1 MGRESQD
8 YLRNRLVLFAF
19 EYAYVYIYSFWCMTM
34 KTQRQ
39 AAILALIDRQSIT
52 RQEDLRKKLRGN
64 GFSVT
69 QATLSRDVSD
79 LGLVK
84 NAADG
89 AYHRPG
95 SEAGNPVVAAA
106 RLQHAV
112 SEFLIGADCAMQI
125 VVLKTNLAQA
135 QPLAAAVDAASLD
148 GIVGSIAGEDTVL
161 LVCRDPG
168 AATRVAKHLLAMAR
182 G

>member
-1 MGRESQD
+1 M
-8 YLRNRLVLFAF
+8 A
-19 EYAYVYIYSFWCMTM
+19 M
-34 KTQRQ
+34 KIQRQ
-39 AAILALIDRQSIT
+39 AAILALIDRESIAS
-52 RQEDLRKKLRGN
+52 QEDLRKRLRRG

-69 QATLSRDVSD
+69 QATLSRDLKD
-79 LGLVK
+79 LALVK

-95 SEAGNPVVAAA
+95 GDVANPVIAAA

-112 SEFLIGADCAMQI
+112 SEYLIGVERAMQL

-135 QPLAAAVDAASLD
+135 SPLAAAVDAATLD
-148 GIVGSIAGEDTVL
+148 GVVGSIAGEDTVL

-168 AATRVAKHLLAMAR
+168 AAAIVAAGMQRMAR
-182 G
+182 A

>member
-1 MGRESQD
+1 
-8 YLRNRLVLFAF
+8 
-19 EYAYVYIYSFWCMTM
+19 MTM

-39 AAILALIDRQSIT
+39 AAILSLVDHQSISS
-52 RQEDLRKKLRGN
+52 QEDLRKKLRGG

-69 QATLSRDVSD
+69 QATLSRDLKE

-84 NAADG
+84 NTADG

-95 SEAGNPVVAAA
+95 SEIANPVIAAA

-112 SEFLIGADCAMQI
+112 VEYLIGVDRAMQI

-135 QPLAAAVDAASLD
+135 SPLAAAVDAAELD
-148 GIVGSIAGEDTVL
+148 GMVGSIAGDDTVL
-161 LVCRDPG
+161 LVCRDPQ
-168 AATRVAKHLLAMAR
+168 AATSIAGSLQRLAR

>member
-1 MGRESQD
+1 MM
-8 YLRNRLVLFAF
+8 
-19 EYAYVYIYSFWCMTM
+19 YIHAVRCAIM

-39 AAILALIDRQSIT
+39 AAILALVDHQSISS
-52 RQEDLRKKLRGN
+52 QEDLRKKLRGN
-64 GFSVT
+64 GFTVT
-69 QATLSRDVSD
+69 QATLSRDLAD

-95 SEAGNPVVAAA
+95 SGVGNPALAAA
-106 RLQHAV
+106 RLEHAV
-112 SEFLIGADCAMQI
+112 AEFLIGATCAMQL

-135 QPLAAAVDAASLD
+135 QPLAAAVDAAALE

-161 LVCRDPG
+161 LVCSDPK
-168 AATRVAKHLLAMAR
+168 AAASVAKRLLEMAR

>member
-1 MGRESQD
+1 
-8 YLRNRLVLFAF
+8 
-19 EYAYVYIYSFWCMTM
+19 M

-39 AAILALIDRQSIT
+39 AAILALIDHQSVSS
-52 RQEDLRKKLRGN
+52 QEGLRKKLRGR

-69 QATLSRDVSD
+69 QATLSRDLKE

-95 SEAGNPVVAAA
+95 SDAANPGLAAA

-112 SEFLIGADCAMQI
+112 AEFLTGVNRAMQL

-135 QPLAAAVDAASLD
+135 QPLAAAVDAAALD
-148 GIVGSIAGEDTVL
+148 GFVGSIAGEDTVL
-161 LVCRDPG
+161 LVCRVAR
-168 AATRVAKHLLAMAR
+168 AAASVAERLQRMAR

>member
-1 MGRESQD
+1 
-8 YLRNRLVLFAF
+8 
-19 EYAYVYIYSFWCMTM
+19 M

-39 AAILALIDRQSIT
+39 AAILSLIDRRSISS
-52 RQEDLRKKLRGN
+52 QEHLRRKLKGV

-69 QATLSRDVSD
+69 QATLSRDLAE

-95 SEAGNPVVAAA
+95 SGAASPERTA
-106 RLQHAV
+106 ALLQHAIA
-112 SEFLIGADCAMQI
+112 EFLIGVEQAMQL

-135 QPLAAAVDAASLD
+135 QPLAAAVDAAALE
-148 GIVGSIAGEDTVL
+148 GIVGTIAGEDTVL
-161 LVCRDPG
+161 VVCRDPG
-168 AATRVAKHLLAMAR
+168 AAGRVAERLRQLTR

>member
-1 MGRESQD
+1 M
-8 YLRNRLVLFAF
+8 A
-19 EYAYVYIYSFWCMTM
+19 M

-39 AAILALIDRQSIT
+39 AAILSLIDHRSISS
-52 RQEDLRKKLRGN
+52 QEDLRKRLRGS

-69 QATLSRDVSD
+69 QATLSRDLKD

-95 SEAGNPVVAAA
+95 SDIANPGLAAA

-112 SEFLIGADCAMQI
+112 AEFLIGVDRAMQL

-135 QPLAAAVDAASLD
+135 QPLAAAIDAAALD

-161 LVCRDPG
+161 LVCRDTR
-168 AATRVAKHLLAMAR
+168 AATSVAGSLQRMAR

>member
-1 MGRESQD
+1 
-8 YLRNRLVLFAF
+8 
-19 EYAYVYIYSFWCMTM
+19 M

-39 AAILALIDRQSIT
+39 AAILALIDRHAVSS
-52 RQEDLRKKLRGN
+52 QEVLRTKLLAG

-69 QATLSRDVSD
+69 QATLSRDVRD

-84 NAADG
+84 NTADG

-95 SEAGNPVVAAA
+95 QGVANPAAAAA

-112 SEFLIGADCAMQI
+112 GEYLVGVDRVMQL
-125 VVLKTNLAQA
+125 VVLRTNLAQA
-135 QPLAAAVDAASLD
+135 QPLAAAVDVAGLE
-148 GIVGSIAGEDTVL
+148 GLVGSIAGEDTVL
-161 LVCRDPG
+161 LICRDT
-168 AATRVAKHLLAMAR
+168 AAASRVADHLQQMMA

>member
-1 MGRESQD
+1 
-8 YLRNRLVLFAF
+8 
-19 EYAYVYIYSFWCMTM
+19 M

-39 AAILALIDRQSIT
+39 AAILALIDHRSISS
-52 RQEDLRKKLRGN
+52 QEDLRKKLRGS
-64 GFSVT
+64 GYSVT
-69 QATLSRDVSD
+69 QATLSRDLAD

-95 SEAGNPVVAAA
+95 NDVANPALAAA

-112 SEFLIGADCAMQI
+112 GEFLIGAEPAMQL

-135 QPLAAAVDAASLD
+135 QPLAAAVDAAALA

-161 LVCRDPG
+161 LVCRNP
-168 AATRVAKHLLAMAR
+168 RVATAVAASLLKMAR

>member
-1 MGRESQD
+1 
-8 YLRNRLVLFAF
+8 
-19 EYAYVYIYSFWCMTM
+19 M
-34 KTQRQ
+34 KIQRQ
-39 AAILALIDRQSIT
+39 AAILALIDRESIAS
-52 RQEDLRKKLRGN
+52 QEDLRKRLRRG

-69 QATLSRDVSD
+69 QATLSRDLKD
-79 LGLVK
+79 LALVK

-95 SEAGNPVVAAA
+95 GDVANPVIAAA

-112 SEFLIGADCAMQI
+112 SEYLIGVERAMQL

-135 QPLAAAVDAASLD
+135 SPLAAAVDAATLD
-148 GIVGSIAGEDTVL
+148 GVVGSIAGEDTVL

-168 AATRVAKHLLAMAR
+168 AAAIVAAGMQRMAR
-182 G
+182 A

>member
-1 MGRESQD
+1 
-8 YLRNRLVLFAF
+8 
-19 EYAYVYIYSFWCMTM
+19 M

-39 AAILALIDRQSIT
+39 AAILALIDHQSIGS
-52 RQEDLRKKLRGN
+52 QEHLRKKLRGG

-69 QATLSRDVSD
+69 QATLSRDLAE

-95 SEAGNPVVAAA
+95 TDIPNPGLAAA

-112 SEFLIGADCAMQI
+112 TEFLIGVDRVMQL

-135 QPLAAAVDAASLD
+135 QPLAAAVDAAALD

-161 LVCRDPG
+161 LVCRDPR
-168 AATRVAKHLLAMAR
+168 AAAGVAGSLQRMAR

>member
-1 MGRESQD
+1 
-8 YLRNRLVLFAF
+8 
-19 EYAYVYIYSFWCMTM
+19 M

-39 AAILALIDRQSIT
+39 AAILALIDHRSISS
-52 RQEDLRKKLRGN
+52 QEELRKKLRGS

-69 QATLSRDVSD
+69 QATLSRDLGE

-84 NAADG
+84 NTADG

-95 SEAGNPVVAAA
+95 TDIAKPGLAAA

-112 SEFLIGADCAMQI
+112 AEFLTGVDRAGQL
-125 VVLKTNLAQA
+125 VVLKTNQAQA
-135 QPLAAAVDAASLD
+135 QPLAAAVDAAALD

-161 LVCRDPG
+161 LVCRDPR
-168 AATRVAKHLLAMAR
+168 AATNVAGSLRRMAR

>member
-1 MGRESQD
+1 
-8 YLRNRLVLFAF
+8 
-19 EYAYVYIYSFWCMTM
+19 M

-39 AAILALIDRQSIT
+39 AAILALIDHQSIES
-52 RQEDLRKKLRGN
+52 QEDLRKKLRRG
-64 GFSVT
+64 GFTVT
-69 QATLSRDVSD
+69 QATLSRDLSE

-84 NAADG
+84 NTADG

-95 SEAGNPVVAAA
+95 ADIANPGLAAA

-112 SEFLIGADCAMQI
+112 AEFLIGVERAMQL

-135 QPLAAAVDAASLD
+135 QPLAAAVDAAALD
-148 GIVGSIAGEDTVL
+148 GVLGSVAGEDTVL
-161 LVCRDPG
+161 LVCQDPG
-168 AATRVAKHLLAMAR
+168 AATRIAKRLQQMVR